1 MFSALYLEPVDHIY
15 WVVGSVLGAVVG
27 TLIQF
32 NTEGIDFALTAL
44 FITVFLEQWL
54 TSKQHT
60 PAVIGVL
67 ASVLCLLI
75 FGGENFLIPTMLLI
89 ALALCLY
96 QEVPSDV

>member
-1 MFSALYLEPVDHIY
+1 
-15 WVVGSVLGAVVG
+15 G

-75 FGGENFLIPTMLLI
+75 FGAENFLIPTMLLI

-96 QEVPSDV
+96 KEVPSDV

>member
-1 MFSALYLEPVDHIY
+1 MSLFDHIY

-96 QEVPSDV
+96 KEVPSDV